1 MYSHHDAIVYQ
12 VYNMFPTFCSYMIFH
27 LSIYTI
33 LFPLY
38 LYNTPVNFICKIP
51 PQCGCTQAKPQDAPT
66 YLLCAL
72 RARQENARIR
82 KGYGHRR
89 KRVLDN
95 NTFNHLQLFTC
106 SNPTRTWVEYGL
118 HYSLQEKVTMRRV
131 NQYPI
136 SNTIWS

>member
-1 MYSHHDAIVYQ
+1 MLSYTKYI
-12 VYNMFPTFCSYMIFH
+12 NMFSTFCSYMIFH

-89 KRVLDN
+89 KRGAGQ
-95 NTFNHLQLFTC
+95 QLFQP
-106 SNPTRTWVEYGL
+106 SSVVSQL
-118 HYSLQEKVTMRRV
+118 
-131 NQYPI
+131 
-136 SNTIWS
+136 